1 MRFPTFRQMKLTH
14 LLRLGFGLMLLCMIG
29 TFGANLVANTQ
40 YQAST
45 DRLIDHIYPAR
56 QQAHSIVTLMFSIDD
71 DGAWY
76 ILSHSPQQQAL
87 LLQNYQQEVR
97 AFRVALVQSAALADT
112 SAQRSALNDLQQF
125 FFGPGGYYST
135 NQQIFAQKKANQDLS
150 AGDSYVRSPF
160 LSIIQQDM
168 QIYLNVV
175 NHEIT
180 QEDMLEDSLARL
192 VRFLNIGLGGC
203 ASLFG
208 ISIALCITRSIG
220 RLYQQIEEKNAGLAE
235 SNKHLEALA
244 TTDILTELPN
254 HRALLWMIQQELER
268 TQSYQHP
275 CSLLFLDLDHFKAL
289 NDGYGHT
296 AGDTALREFAGV
308 LSSTIRRKDIAGRW
322 GGEEFVIIL
331 PETSI
336 KEAMEMAE
344 KVRKAVS
351 FHSFGICGGLHL
363 TCSIGVA
370 CSPDNADDQ
379 DSLIT
384 KADQAM
390 YGAKRLGR
398 NQVRIVSDPAVIAL
412 LAGET
417 AEGGRE
423 ESTLRGTVEALSTL
437 VEERDSSLGHHSQD
451 VAELVRQ
458 LALSF
463 GMSQEQAE
471 GVALAGSLH
480 DIGKIAIPDALL
492 LKPDPLT
499 GEEWTLM
506 RRHCIVGAEVVS
518 HIPSIRPLAPVIQA
532 HHEWWDGSGYPNRLH
547 GEQIPFAARLI
558 SVVDAYSVMTT
569 DHSYQQACSPAT
581 AVQEL
586 RRCAGTQFDPQVVEA
601 LITLLEGMQVQSHQE
616 AVNVA

>member
-1 MRFPTFRQMKLTH
+1 MSFPAFRQMKLPH

-56 QQAHSIVTLMFSIDD
+56 KQAYSIETLTFSIDD

-76 ILSHSPQQQAL
+76 ILSHSPQQRTL
-87 LLQNYQQEVR
+87 LLQNYQQEVQ
-97 AFRVALVQSAALADT
+97 ALRVALVQATALADT
-112 SAQRSALNDLQQF
+112 PAQRSALNDLQQF

-160 LSIIQQDM
+160 LSVIQRDM
-168 QIYLNVV
+168 QIYIDVV
-175 NHEIT
+175 NHEII
-180 QEDMLEDSLARL
+180 EENLLEDSLARL
-192 VRFLNIGLGGC
+192 VQFLNIGLGGC
-203 ASLFG
+203 VSLFG
-208 ISIALCITRSIG
+208 IGIALYITRSIG

-244 TTDILTELPN
+244 TTDLLTELPN
-254 HRALLWMIQQELER
+254 HRALLWMIKQELER
-268 TQSYQHP
+268 TQHYQHP

-296 AGDTALREFAGV
+296 AGDTALREFGSV
-308 LSSTIRRKDIAGRW
+308 LTSTIRRKDIAGRW

-336 KEAMEMAE
+336 KEAAEMAE

-351 FHSFGICGGLHL
+351 FHSFEICGGLHL

-370 CSPDNADDQ
+370 CSPDDADDQ

-398 NQVRIVSDPAVIAL
+398 NQVRTISDPAVIAL
-412 LAGET
+412 LAGEMT
-417 AEGGRE
+417 EGGRE

-437 VEERDSSLGHHSQD
+437 VEKRDSFLGHHSQD
-451 VAELVRQ
+451 VADLVRQ

-471 GVALAGSLH
+471 GIALAGKLH

-492 LKPDPLT
+492 LKPGPLT
-499 GEEWTLM
+499 EEEWMLM
-506 RRHCIVGAEVVS
+506 RRHCVVGAEVIS

-532 HHEWWDGSGYPNRLH
+532 HHEWWDGGGYPNHLQ

-569 DHSYQQACSPAT
+569 DRSYQQACSPAT

-601 LITLLEGMQVQSHQE
+601 LITLLEGVQVQSHQE